1 MHGSQHEADTGLAND
16 VPLSPLSFLHRV
28 AEVSGDDTGVRTD
41 AGEDVSWSR
50 LLDRAQRLAGR
61 LAELGLGVGDRVAV
75 RGMLG
80 T

>member
-1 MHGSQHEADTGLAND
+1 MHGRQHEAGIAPASD
-16 VPLSPLSFLHRV
+16 VPLSPLSFLQRV
-28 AEVSGDDTGVRTD
+28 AEVSGDDIGVRTD
-41 AGEDVSWSR
+41 AGEEVSWFR
-50 LLDRAQRLAGR
+50 LLDRARRLAGR